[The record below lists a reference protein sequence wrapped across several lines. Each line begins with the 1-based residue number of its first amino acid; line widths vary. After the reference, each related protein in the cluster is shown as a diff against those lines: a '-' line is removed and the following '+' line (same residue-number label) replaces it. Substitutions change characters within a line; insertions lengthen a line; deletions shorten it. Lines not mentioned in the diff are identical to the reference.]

1 MNKKDLANLVLDLLK
16 KEYETTGPFLNWTNP
31 LELLVAVSLSAQC
44 TDERVNEVTK
54 ELFRKFKS
62 PLDYANANLDELET
76 IIYSTGFYKNKA
88 KNLIG
93 MGKVLI
99 EKFESVVPDDFKDLQ
114 KIPGVGKKTAA
125 IILSNAFDKNV
136 SVAVDTH
143 VKRLVNLIGI
153 VKSDNVEII
162 RVKLNKY
169 LEPKNYAPF
178 NEYLI
183 THGRA
188 VCVARK
194 PKCNKCVLKEVCN
207 FYNKNNEIK

>member
-1 MNKKDLANLVLDLLK
+1 MKNMSLDKKRLANMVLKLLK
-16 KEYETTGPFLNWTNP
+16 DEYQSTGPFLDWTNP

-44 TDERVNEVTK
+44 TDKRVNEVTEK
-54 ELFRKFKS
+54 LFKKYKS
-62 PLDYANANLDELET
+62 PLDYANANKDDLEKL
-76 IIYSTGFYKNKA
+76 IYSTGFYKNKT

-93 MGKVLI
+93 MGKIIV
-99 EKFESVVPDDFKDLQ
+99 EKFNSIVPNNFEELQ
-114 KIPGVGKKTAA
+114 EIPGVGKKTAA
-125 IILSNAFDKNV
+125 IILSNAFNKNI

-153 VKSDNVEII
+153 VESNNVEKI
-162 RVKLNKY
+162 RLSLNKY
-169 LEPKNYAPF
+169 LESKNYAVF

-194 PKCNKCVLKEVCN
+194 PQCIKCVLVNIC
-207 FYNKNNEIK
+207 KNNRD

>member
-1 MNKKDLANLVLDLLK
+1 MKNMSLDKKRLANMVLKLLK
-16 KEYETTGPFLNWTNP
+16 DEYQSTGPFLDWTNP

-44 TDERVNEVTK
+44 TDKRVNKVTEK
-54 ELFRKFKS
+54 LFKKYKS
-62 PLDYANANLDELET
+62 PLDYANANKDDLEKL
-76 IIYSTGFYKNKA
+76 IYSTGFYKNKT

-93 MGKVLI
+93 MGKIIV
-99 EKFESVVPDDFKDLQ
+99 EKFNSIVPNNFEELQ
-114 KIPGVGKKTAA
+114 EIPGVGKKTAA
-125 IILSNAFDKNV
+125 IILSNAFNKNI

-153 VKSDNVEII
+153 VESNNVEKI
-162 RVKLNKY
+162 RLSLNKY
-169 LEPKNYAPF
+169 LESKNYAVF

-194 PKCNKCVLKEVCN
+194 PQCIKCVLVNIC
-207 FYNKNNEIK
+207 KNNRN